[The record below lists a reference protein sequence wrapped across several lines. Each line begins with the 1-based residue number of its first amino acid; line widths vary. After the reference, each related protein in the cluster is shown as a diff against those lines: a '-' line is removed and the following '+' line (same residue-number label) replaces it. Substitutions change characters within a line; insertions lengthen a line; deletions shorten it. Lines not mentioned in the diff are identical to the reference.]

1 MCVFCTEA
9 KPASK
14 TKAEQLA
21 SKKALLDKRLQDVQ
35 STLKGNQ
42 SAGSPTPGSAAA
54 AGSGTTSSALSAKS
68 GTPQLAAAVAGKYLL
83 YTCFITCCFQVFP

>member
-1 MCVFCTEA
+1 MCFCTEA

-42 SAGSPTPGSAAA
+42 SAGSPTPGSAAV
-54 AGSGTTSSALSAKS
+54 GSGTTSSAISAKS
-68 GTPQLAAAVAGKYLL
+68 GTPQLAAAVAGTY
-83 YTCFITCCFQVFP
+83 IHV

>member
-42 SAGSPTPGSAAA
+42 SAGSPTPGSAA
-54 AGSGTTSSALSAKS
+54 GGGTTSSALSAKS
-68 GTPQLAAAVAGKYLL
+68 GTPQLAAAVAGKYIL
-83 YTCFITCCFQVFP
+83 V